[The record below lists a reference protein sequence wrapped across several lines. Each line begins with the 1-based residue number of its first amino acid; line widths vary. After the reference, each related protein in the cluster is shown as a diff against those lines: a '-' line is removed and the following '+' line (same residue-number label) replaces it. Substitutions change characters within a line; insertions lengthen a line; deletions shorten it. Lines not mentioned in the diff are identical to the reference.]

1 MTRVVIYA
9 DTVEDAEGLAELF
22 RIGILQRQKWPMI
35 HLYIGKLIE
44 YLQFVHGNPL
54 LIMIAAVT
62 GPDGEHVVRRIRENN
77 QQARLVWLSN
87 RENSMASWRVH
98 VTSFGLLPQDG
109 EEIERILDDCEIF
122 K

>member
-9 DTVEDAEGLAELF
+9 DTVEEAEGLAELF

-35 HLYIGKLIE
+35 HLYIGNLIE

-62 GPDGEHVVRRIRENN
+62 GPDGEHIVRRIRENN

-98 VTSFGLLPQDG
+98 VTSFGLLPQNG

-122 K
+122 